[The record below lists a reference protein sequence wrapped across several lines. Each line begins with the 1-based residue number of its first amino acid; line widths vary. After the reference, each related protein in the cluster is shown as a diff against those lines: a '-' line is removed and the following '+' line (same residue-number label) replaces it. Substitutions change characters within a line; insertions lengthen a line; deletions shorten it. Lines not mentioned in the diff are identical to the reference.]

1 MKLFA
6 FLLLALVAA
15 VTAIPTGSSGD
26 FDYTMERFGY
36 GYTMELQGSG
46 DYSSDYSDDY
56 SNDSSAILATLLVN
70 ILVTSRVTTTM
81 ASLALEKLTL
91 KLVLKATY
99 ITTKDKTLHFMCNPF
114 DDQKKNNTG
123 KI

>member
-6 FLLLALVAA
+6 LLLALVAA
-15 VTAIPTGSSGD
+15 VTTIPAGSSGD

-56 SNDSSAILATLLVN
+56 SSDYSGDDSGDYSSDYSGDYSGDYYGDFSGDYDNGFLGSGEIDTEAGPESDLYN
-70 ILVTSRVTTTM
+70 
-81 ASLALEKLTL
+81 
-91 KLVLKATY
+91 Y
-99 ITTKDKTLHFMCNPF
+99 
-114 DDQKKNNTG
+114 
-123 KI
+123 

>member
-6 FLLLALVAA
+6 LLLALVAA
-15 VTAIPTGSSGD
+15 VTAIPAGSSGD

-56 SNDSSAILATLLVN
+56 SSDYSGDFSGDFSVD
-70 ILVTSRVTTTM
+70 
-81 ASLALEKLTL
+81 
-91 KLVLKATY
+91 Y
-99 ITTKDKTLHFMCNPF
+99 
-114 DDQKKNNTG
+114 DDGFLGSGEIDTEAGPESDLYNY
-123 KI
+123 

>member
-6 FLLLALVAA
+6 LLFSLLAA
-15 VTAIPTGSSGD
+15 VTAIPAGSSGD

-56 SNDSSAILATLLVN
+56 SSDYSGDFSGDFSVD
-70 ILVTSRVTTTM
+70 
-81 ASLALEKLTL
+81 
-91 KLVLKATY
+91 Y
-99 ITTKDKTLHFMCNPF
+99 
-114 DDQKKNNTG
+114 DDGFLGSGEIDTEAGPESDLYNY
-123 KI
+123 

>member
-6 FLLLALVAA
+6 LLLALVAA
-15 VTAIPTGSSGD
+15 VTAIPAGSSGD

-56 SNDSSAILATLLVN
+56 SSDYSGDYSGDF
-70 ILVTSRVTTTM
+70 SGG
-81 ASLALEKLTL
+81 
-91 KLVLKATY
+91 Y
-99 ITTKDKTLHFMCNPF
+99 
-114 DDQKKNNTG
+114 DDGFLGSGEIDTEAGPESDLYNY
-123 KI
+123 

>member
-6 FLLLALVAA
+6 FLLVALVAA

-46 DYSSDYSDDY
+46 DYSNDNSYDYSSNYSGDFSGDYDDGFLGSGEIDTEAGPESDLY
-56 SNDSSAILATLLVN
+56 N
-70 ILVTSRVTTTM
+70 
-81 ASLALEKLTL
+81 
-91 KLVLKATY
+91 Y
-99 ITTKDKTLHFMCNPF
+99 
-114 DDQKKNNTG
+114 
-123 KI
+123 

>member
-15 VTAIPTGSSGD
+15 VTAIPAGSSGD

-46 DYSSDYSDDY
+46 DYSSDNSYDY
-56 SNDSSAILATLLVN
+56 SSNYSGDFSGDYDDGFLGSGEIDSEAGPESDLYN
-70 ILVTSRVTTTM
+70 
-81 ASLALEKLTL
+81 
-91 KLVLKATY
+91 Y
-99 ITTKDKTLHFMCNPF
+99 
-114 DDQKKNNTG
+114 
-123 KI
+123 

>member
-15 VTAIPTGSSGD
+15 VTAIPAGSSGD

-56 SNDSSAILATLLVN
+56 SSDYSGDYSGDF
-70 ILVTSRVTTTM
+70 SGD
-81 ASLALEKLTL
+81 
-91 KLVLKATY
+91 Y
-99 ITTKDKTLHFMCNPF
+99 
-114 DDQKKNNTG
+114 DDGFLGSGEIDTEAGPESDLYNY
-123 KI
+123 

>member
-15 VTAIPTGSSGD
+15 VTAIPAGSSGD

-46 DYSSDYSDDY
+46 DYSSDNSYDY
-56 SNDSSAILATLLVN
+56 SGGSSGDF
-70 ILVTSRVTTTM
+70 SGD
-81 ASLALEKLTL
+81 
-91 KLVLKATY
+91 Y
-99 ITTKDKTLHFMCNPF
+99 
-114 DDQKKNNTG
+114 DDGFLGSGEIDTEAG
-123 KI
+123 PESD